1 MDIELTRVAFWLIT
15 GGVTVVALTVVAKVL
30 GLIQ

>member
-1 MDIELTRVAFWLIT
+1 MDLSQVAFWLIT
-15 GGVTVVALTVVAKVL
+15 GGVTLVALTLAAKML